1 MLFYQVNELI
11 GDIFIRYNREIY
23 ENYHGPF
30 NQSSY
35 KVFNIMTLN
44 TLNLGKCYTVEFPE
58 RIHFYALDNVIL
70 TFKTKVLLFLHG
82 IGQNVGIIGQFYPA
96 EAEPTV
102 YTLEPGFNYQAN
114 FEGENS

>member
-1 MLFYQVNELI
+1 MT
-11 GDIFIRYNREIY
+11 
-23 ENYHGPF
+23 F
-30 NQSSY
+30 NTS
-35 KVFNIMTLN
+35 
-44 TLNLGKCYTVEFPE
+44 NLGKCYTVEFPE

-102 YTLEPGFNYQAN
+102 YTLEPGYNYQAN
-114 FEGENS
+114 FEGENSL